1 MVNALYI
8 FLYFILLLNQVE
20 SSHIFPIKKII
31 LTNNIKNMCG
41 DKTIVWTL
49 ESNGYGIK
57 FNEESDISLIPYN
70 LFEDIQ
76 KFYEADEQISL
87 LVKKYENGTEEIIID
102 AYFDNENGETTHFI
116 LENLGISI
124 PFKYFYI
131 KTKIEQN
138 YKLVFKSNK
147 NQEYIEF
154 GKDLLDV
161 MNIEF
166 KNEKNF
172 VINNKEFVTII
183 DED

>member
-20 SSHIFPIKKII
+20 SSHIVPIKKII

-49 ESNGYGIK
+49 ESNGYEIK

-87 LVKKYENGTEEIIID
+87 LLKKYENGTEEIIID
-102 AYFDNENGETTHFI
+102 AYFDNKNGKQLI
-116 LENLGISI
+116 LFL
-124 PFKYFYI
+124 
-131 KTKIEQN
+131 KI
-138 YKLVFKSNK
+138 
-147 NQEYIEF
+147 
-154 GKDLLDV
+154 
-161 MNIEF
+161 
-166 KNEKNF
+166 
-172 VINNKEFVTII
+172 
-183 DED
+183 

>member
-1 MVNALYI
+1 M
-8 FLYFILLLNQVE
+8 
-20 SSHIFPIKKII
+20 
-31 LTNNIKNMCG
+31 
-41 DKTIVWTL
+41 
-49 ESNGYGIK
+49 
-57 FNEESDISLIPYN
+57 
-70 LFEDIQ
+70 
-76 KFYEADEQISL
+76 

-154 GKDLLDV
+154 GKDLLDA

-166 KNEKNF
+166 KDEKNF